1 MLIGRKKEYYYFF
14 MREYFIIP
22 CIDIY
27 NIVSKKNTI
36 KTAHSKVT
44 FYYDLQEVLCYLGIK
59 EVLSALLSKSGLN
72 CVSLRSPGKGKK
84 KYFYSIWAF
93 SWF

>member
-1 MLIGRKKEYYYFF
+1 MLIGRKKEYHYFF

-36 KTAHSKVT
+36 KTAHRKVI

-72 CVSLRSPGKGKK
+72 CLFTESSQG
-84 KYFYSIWAF
+84 
-93 SWF
+93 